1 MKSFAVLLFL
11 ACNLARAASPI
22 LHQDF
27 ENGESGWV
35 TMGGAATLRVTHDP
49 ANVKTGK
56 SALEFEYTA
65 EPKRFGVALLPLT
78 DVSIANM
85 KTIRFWLKTDSATAI
100 AVILSEKAPGGG
112 RYSAIA
118 WSPKERWQQ
127 IELTPADFSLTD
139 EANDPKDSNGK
150 LDLDRLQAVGIVDV
164 SQMFSAAQPN
174 PDFPIAIDPHTGK
187 HTMSIDDFD
196 VLDTASVGKTL
207 AKLDGV
213 VIDDFPRQYV
223 DWLTLGGADL
233 SLDASG
239 KPLAEHAMKAVYQ
252 QVEEQYIVFVHK
264 LGALD
269 LSEANRLAFD
279 VASEKPAQLVISF
292 EERSPGKRQG
302 PRYSVDIEVPG
313 GGKSDRR
320 EVALGAFQPDQNGP
334 TDPNGKLDLDK
345 IKTISILD
353 VTAAYTHESAK
364 NTLWIGN
371 IHAVTRP

>member
-1 MKSFAVLLFL
+1 MKSFGVVLFL
-11 ACNLARAASPI
+11 TCNVARAVSPI
-22 LHQDF
+22 IHQDF
-27 ENGESGWV
+27 ETGESGWV
-35 TMGGAATLRVTHDP
+35 TMGGAATLRVTHDL

-65 EPKRFGVALLPLT
+65 EPKKFSVALLPLT
-78 DVSIANM
+78 DVSLANM
-85 KTIRFWLKTDSATAI
+85 KTIRFWLKTDSPTAI

-112 RYSAIA
+112 RYSAIV

-127 IELTPADFSLTD
+127 IELTPADFALT
-139 EANDPKDSNGK
+139 EEPNDPKDSNGK

-164 SQMFSAAQPN
+164 SQIFSAAKPN
-174 PDFPIAIDPHTGK
+174 PDLPIAIDPHTGK
-187 HTMSIDDFD
+187 HTIFIDDFD
-196 VLDTASVGKTL
+196 VLDTAANITPSKT
-207 AKLDGV
+207 DGV
-213 VIDDFPRQYV
+213 VIDSFPHQYV

-233 SLDASG
+233 SLDTSG

-252 QVEEQYIVFVHK
+252 QQEGHYVLLVHK
-264 LGALD
+264 LGVLD
-269 LSEANRLAFD
+269 LSKTNRLAFD
-279 VASEKPAQLVISF
+279 IASEQPAQLVISF
-292 EERSPGKRQG
+292 EERNPGKGQG
-302 PRYSVDIEVPG
+302 PRYNVDIEVPG

-334 TDPNGKLDLDK
+334 TGLNGKLDLEN

-371 IHAVTRP
+371 IQAVARP